1 MIGSPIRH
9 SLSPVIF
16 NAAFESL
23 GLDYTYVA
31 VEVPPGKAVEAIERA
46 RAAGVA
52 GLSVTMP
59 HKAAV
64 LGALDRL
71 SAAAEALG
79 AVNTVLRVGDDL
91 VGDNTDGPGFLDA
104 LAADEGFDPSGRR
117 CVVFGAGG
125 AARAVVLALA
135 ASGAA
140 EVVVV
145 NRNPERAASA
155 VLLAGDVGRIGEAAD
170 VCEADLV
177 VNATPIGMHAH
188 PVDPLFDV
196 SLIGKGQLVADLVY
210 HPSLTPLVAEARERG
225 AVAVNGLGM
234 LIHQAAHSFRLWT
247 GQPAPVEVM
256 SAAAVSRL
264 SQEASE

>member
-31 VEVPPGKAVEAIERA
+31 VEVPPGQAVEAVEQA
-46 RAAGVA
+46 RGAGVE

-64 LGALDRL
+64 LPALDRL

-79 AVNTVLRVGDDL
+79 AVNTVLRVGDEL

-125 AARAVVLALA
+125 AARAVILALA

-145 NRNPERAASA
+145 NRSPERAAAA
-155 VLLAGDVGRIGEAAD
+155 VLLAGGVGRIGDAAD
-170 VCEADLV
+170 VQQADLV
-177 VNATPIGMHAH
+177 VNATPIGMHGH
-188 PVDPLFDV
+188 PVDPLFDTA
-196 SLIGKGQLVADLVY
+196 LIGKGQLVADLVY
-210 HPSLTPLVAEARERG
+210 HPPLTPLVAVARDRG

-264 SQEASE
+264 SQELE

>member
-1 MIGSPIRH
+1 
-9 SLSPVIF
+9 VIF
-16 NAAFESL
+16 TAAFEAL
-23 GLDYTYVA
+23 DLDYTYVA
-31 VEVPPGKAVEAIERA
+31 VEVPPGKGAEAIEQA
-46 RAAGVA
+46 RAAGVE

-64 LGALDRL
+64 LPALDQL

-104 LAADEGFDPSGRR
+104 LAIDEGFDPLGRR

-125 AARAVVLALA
+125 AARAVILALA
-135 ASGAA
+135 AAGAS

-145 NRNPERAASA
+145 NRNPEHAEAAI
-155 VLLAGDVGRIGEAAD
+155 VLAGEIGRVGEADD
-170 VCEADLV
+170 VRQADLV
-177 VNATPIGMHAH
+177 VNATPMGMQGH
-188 PVDPLFDV
+188 PQEPLFDPD
-196 SLIGKGQLVADLVY
+196 LLGPGQLVADLVY
-210 HPSLTPLVAEARERG
+210 HPPLTPLVAAARERG

-234 LIHQAAHSFRLWT
+234 LIHQAAHAFRLWT

-264 SQEASE
+264 SQDLG